1 MANRFLDALAQDRIL
16 VADGAIG
23 TGLQRLG
30 LGPGQPPEELV
41 FDAPGAVLELHRSF
55 VEAGAEI
62 VLTNT
67 FGGTPV
73 RLRDSAYPGRA
84 AELNRRAV
92 ELALEAAAP
101 AGALVA
107 GSMGPTGALLTSLPF
122 GTLEP
127 EEAREAYAEQAAA
140 LAEGG
145 ADLLLV
151 ETQFAL
157 DEALAAVEGARSAS
171 ALPLVVSFSF
181 DSVTKRGARTMMGV
195 GAADLAETFPPL
207 GVVALGANCGSTPV
221 VSEAAIRELAT
232 LLPGLPLWAKPNA
245 GLPKP
250 LSNPPEYELRP
261 EQLASSALRLVE
273 AGARIVGGCCGTSPE
288 HVRAIADAVSGLARA

>member
-1 MANRFLDALAQDRIL
+1 MAATFLDALESGRIL
-16 VADGAIG
+16 VADGGTG
-23 TGLQRLG
+23 TGLQELG
-30 LGPGQPPEELV
+30 LKAGQPPEELII
-41 FDAPGAVLELHRSF
+41 DAPDAVLELHRRF
-55 VEAGAEI
+55 VAAGADVI
-62 VLTNT
+62 LTNT

-84 AELNRRAV
+84 AELNRRGA
-92 ELALEAAAP
+92 ELAREAAA
-101 AGALVA
+101 ATGAFVA

-127 EEAREAYAEQAAA
+127 EEAKQAYAEQAAA

-145 ADLLLV
+145 VDLLLV

-171 ALPLVVSFSF
+171 ELPLIVSFSF
-181 DSVTKRGARTMMGV
+181 DSVGKRGARTMMGV
-195 GAADLAETFPPL
+195 GAPELAETFPPL
-207 GVVALGANCGSTPV
+207 GVAALGANCGSTPEV
-221 VSEAAIRELAT
+221 TEAAIAELSA

-250 LSNPPEYELRP
+250 LTDPPEYELGP
-261 EQLASSALRLVE
+261 EQAGTIAIRLVE
-273 AGARIVGGCCGTSPE
+273 AGARIVGGCCGSSPD
-288 HVRAIADAVSGLARA
+288 HVRAIARAVRAATAS